1 MAQLVQCVPAVT
13 SHRNLVAGSGEAAAY
28 HFSDLWYVVDDEHPP
43 SLTVVVPR
51 FLGALR
57 HDPRGLVLL
66 LTARLRAG
74 GHQWPYRIWRVPG
87 PTLTTS
93 ATSRGPIW

>member
-1 MAQLVQCVPAVT
+1 MAQLLQRISAVT
-13 SHRNLVAGSGEAAAY
+13 SHRNVVAGSGEAAAY
-28 HFSDLWYVVDDEHPP
+28 HFSDLWYVVDNEHPP
-43 SLTVVVPR
+43 SLTVIVIR

-57 HDPRGLVLL
+57 YDPRRPVLL
-66 LTARLRAG
+66 LTARPGAG